1 MKGQTYIRNVATLEL
16 DVDKCTGC
24 GVCATVC
31 PHGVFEI
38 EGAKAAI
45 VDADLCME
53 CGACGLNC
61 PAEAISVESG
71 VCCAAAVLNSMLKPK
86 STGTPDNESSTTRS

>member
-1 MKGQTYIRNVATLEL
+1 MKGQIYIKNVVTLDL

-38 EGAKAAI
+38 EGAKAAV

-53 CGACGLNC
+53 CGACSFNC
-61 PAEAISVESG
+61 PVEAISVESG
-71 VCCAAAVLNSMLKPK
+71 VGCAAAVLNEMLRPK
-86 STGTPDNESSTTRS
+86 